1 MYVDVF
7 LFILY
12 GYDRV
17 SYVCQF
23 FMMGLYLIKLI
34 LFLTE
39 TEMMIFEVNMVYM
52 HVWHGRKCICTML

>member
-39 TEMMIFEVNMVYM
+39 TEMMIFEVNMVCMCGTAGNAY
-52 HVWHGRKCICTML
+52 VQCCD